1 MAVGLTVGLV
11 IIYVFSNLM
20 GVAGQRVGVPF
31 PVFARISFG
40 VYGANVPAILR
51 AIVAVA
57 WYGIQTYLAS
67 AAVMV
72 LLLKVAP
79 GSQALN
85 ESAFL
90 GLSGLGWL
98 CFLVLWVAQLAV
110 LWRGMEAVR
119 KLSDFSGTTIW
130 VAMIALAIW
139 VLNQA
144 HWTINWSYAEPGPAL
159 GGGATITAVL
169 GAIFLTCAYM
179 AGPMLNFA
187 DFTRLAPD
195 ARSVKRGNQ
204 LGLLLNGVA
213 FCVVSVVIVLASV
226 QAYGAPITDPVQLL
240 SRMDSVAVL
249 LISIIAVAIA
259 TVGINIILNFVSPA
273 LDFSNAWPRRISFRT
288 GGLLTAVLALL
299 VMPWKL
305 YANPV
310 AVNYIIGG
318 VGALMGP
325 LLGIMLVDYYLVR
338 RGAVDVHAL
347 YSENPEGPYF
357 YNSGF
362 SKRSLICLVVSGV
375 AALAVAYLPALS
387 SLAHFSWPIGL
398 VVGGAL
404 CYALNRSEQPVLAPD
419 RRVPAGMHPTP
430 AEELG

>member
-1 MAVGLTVGLV
+1 MGFATATFITV
-11 IIYVFSNLM
+11 
-20 GVAGQRVGVPF
+20 
-31 PVFARISFG
+31 
-40 VYGANVPAILR
+40 
-51 AIVAVA
+51 
-57 WYGIQTYLAS
+57 
-67 AAVMV
+67 
-72 LLLKVAP
+72 
-79 GSQALN
+79 
-85 ESAFL
+85 
-90 GLSGLGWL
+90 
-98 CFLVLWVAQLAV
+98 
-110 LWRGMEAVR
+110 
-119 KLSDFSGTTIW
+119 
-130 VAMIALAIW
+130 
-139 VLNQA
+139 
-144 HWTINWSYAEPGPAL
+144 
-159 GGGATITAVL
+159 
-169 GAIFLTCAYM
+169 AYF
-179 AGPMLNFA
+179 AGPSLNFA
-187 DFTRLAPD
+187 DFTRNAPTE
-195 ARSVKRGNQ
+195 ASVRKGNR
-204 LGLLLNGVA
+204 LGLLINAIAFGVI
-213 FCVVSVVIVLASV
+213 SVIIALASV
-226 QAYGAPITDPVQLL
+226 KVYGEAVHDPIALL
-240 SRMDSVAVL
+240 GDIDNVTLLLVA
-249 LISIIAVAIA
+249 IIAVSLA
-259 TVGINIILNFVSPA
+259 TAGINIILNFVSPA

-310 AVNYIIGG
+310 AVNYFIGG